1 MFVYPGSMLDRRL
14 DRMQINYRDSHNAFS
29 EFISV
34 NDAEVHNFAS
44 LIKMQNIESLFFKDS
59 EKMSLDTVQSV
70 HTS

>member
-1 MFVYPGSMLDRRL
+1 MFVYTGSMLDRRL

-44 LIKMQNIESLFFKDS
+44 LIKMQNIESLFF
-59 EKMSLDTVQSV
+59 
-70 HTS
+70 